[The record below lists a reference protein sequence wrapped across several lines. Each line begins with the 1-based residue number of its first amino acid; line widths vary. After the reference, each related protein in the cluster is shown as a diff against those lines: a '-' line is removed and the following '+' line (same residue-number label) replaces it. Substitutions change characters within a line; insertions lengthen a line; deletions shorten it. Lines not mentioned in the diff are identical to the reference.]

1 MFYDGFCMHNV
12 ARARAYRTHVHT
24 HAPAEID
31 VDGVNR
37 LIYLGL

>member
-1 MFYDGFCMHNV
+1 MFYDEFCVHNV
-12 ARARAYRTHVHT
+12 TGAPPRARARVSHT
-24 HAPAEID
+24 NGID